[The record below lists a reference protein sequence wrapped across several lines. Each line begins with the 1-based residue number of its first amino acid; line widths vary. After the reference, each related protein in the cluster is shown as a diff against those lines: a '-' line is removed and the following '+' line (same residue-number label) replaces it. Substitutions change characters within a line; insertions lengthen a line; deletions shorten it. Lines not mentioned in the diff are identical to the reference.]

1 MSSPY
6 AVIDSPRAEALT
18 NQKVWRRNVTA
29 GSDDPP
35 RHPNVAGQL
44 RHSGQPARSSV
55 PHVLAGVTVMVVDDD
70 PDSLDYF
77 GMALRAAG
85 AVVIVASNALDAL
98 RTVQERRPNVVLSD
112 IAMSG
117 HDGYWL
123 LHEIR
128 RVPDE
133 AIGRLPVIAT
143 TAYGREHSR
152 ERTLAAGFIDHLQKP
167 VLPEALWRSIATAV
181 GRPTV

>member
-1 MSSPY
+1 MSPAY
-6 AVIDSPRAEALT
+6 VVIDSPRAEALPK
-18 NQKVWRRNVTA
+18 QKVWRRHITA
-29 GSDDPP
+29 GSEEPS

-44 RHSGQPARSSV
+44 RHSAQPARSSIS
-55 PHVLAGVTVMVVDDD
+55 HVLAGVTVMVVDDD

-133 AIGRLPVIAT
+133 AIRRLPVIAT

-181 GRPTV
+181 GRPTA